1 MSKKDFYEILGV
13 SKTASDSELKSAYR
27 KLAVK
32 YHPDKNQGDKDA
44 EKKFQE
50 ANEAYNS
57 LKDPQ
62 KRAAYDKFG
71 HNAFEGGG
79 GGAHPG
85 GNPFGGSGGFDFG
98 GGSGGNFSDIFDD
111 LFGGGGGHS
120 RRSSTQ
126 VRGADLRYNLQVTLE
141 EAFNGKTEQIT
152 FTASSQCSD
161 CSGTGSADSKKK
173 TCSICNGA
181 GKVRSQ
187 QGFFAIERP
196 CHECRG
202 EGQIIDNPCKKCRG
216 SGKKRKERTLSINIP
231 QGVED
236 GTRIRLAGEGE
247 PGHRGGPSGDLYMFV
262 SVKDHDIFTR
272 DKTDLHCKV
281 PITFSAASLGAD
293 IEVPSVDGKIKLNIP
308 AGTQSE
314 DKFRLRNKG
323 MTKLRSTARGN
334 LYVHVH
340 VETPVKLTKKQVD
353 LLKEFD
359 KETSEKS
366 HPESTSFFKR
376 VKDLFD

>member
-27 KLAVK
+27 KLAIK
-32 YHPDKNQGDKDA
+32 YHPDKNQGDKGA

-71 HNAFEGGG
+71 RDAFEGGG
-79 GGAHPG
+79 GGHPG
-85 GNPFGGSGGFDFG
+85 GNPFGGAGGFDFG

-111 LFGGGGGHS
+111 LFGGGGGQS
-120 RRSSTQ
+120 RRGSPQ
-126 VRGADLRYNLQVTLE
+126 VRGADLRYNIQITLE

-152 FTASSQCSD
+152 FTAASQCGG
-161 CSGTGSADSKKK
+161 CSGTGSADSKQK
-173 TCSICNGA
+173 TCSTCNGA

-202 EGQIIDNPCKKCRG
+202 EGQIIENPCNKCSG
-216 SGKKRKERTLSINIP
+216 SGKQRKERTLSINIP

-247 PGHRGGPSGDLYMFV
+247 PGHRGGPPGDLYMFV

-281 PITFSAASLGAD
+281 PITFSTAALGAD

-340 VETPVKLTKKQVD
+340 VETPIKLTKKQID
-353 LLKEFD
+353 LLKEFEKD
-359 KETSEKS
+359 TSDKS